1 MNERR
6 EKYTS
11 EAEIKCNRIL
21 TSNLLLPVR
30 LIKNIYEIAHELH
43 TEGERLEHVRRG

>member
-1 MNERR
+1 MKEGRSTQV
-6 EKYTS
+6 KQ
-11 EAEIKCNRIL
+11 KGNRIL